1 MTKMVFVGRKRA
13 GMTEDEFIM
22 YWRQIHAPLVSANPG
37 IRRYVIYPVIGFHSA
52 VPVCDGLAEMWF
64 DSRAMLE
71 DGLASKEG
79 RWMVADLT
87 SFCSPESGAVVVDEI
102 DVLDVSAETALS
114 EQPADARE
122 HGRTRAGLCADHK
135 GVYVGCRPQ

>member
-13 GMTEDEFIM
+13 DMTEDEFIV
-22 YWRQIHAPLVSANPG
+22 YWRQIHAPLVSAIPG
-37 IRRYVIYPVIGFHSA
+37 IRRYVIYAVIGFHSA

-79 RWMVADLT
+79 RWMAADLT
-87 SFCSPESGAVVVDEI
+87 SFCSPESGAVIVDEI
-102 DVLDVSAETALS
+102 DVLDINAETAVS
-114 EQPADARE
+114 DEPADARA
-122 HGRTRAGLCADHK
+122 TREAEG
-135 GVYVGCRPQ
+135 GSVR